1 MTVLEIME
9 RAGISQTTLALA
21 WIKDAVHHLKSN
33 TKESLKVNKQNII
46 SGEKEY
52 EFPSDMI
59 AIDSIS
65 ILDTK
70 DDNKY
75 KRIRRISG
83 SITVSEDTNP

>member
-1 MTVLEIME
+1 ME

-21 WIKDAVHHLKSN
+21 WIKGAVHHLKSN

-83 SITVSEDTNP
+83 NIIVSEDTSP

>member
-9 RAGISQTTLALA
+9 RAGISQTTLSLA
-21 WIKDAVHHLKSN
+21 WITDAVQHIKAN
-33 TKESLKVNKQNII
+33 TKESLKINKQYVI

-52 EFPSDMI
+52 EFPADLI

-83 SITVSEDTNP
+83 NIIVSEDTSP

>member
-9 RAGISQTTLALA
+9 RAGISHTTLALA
-21 WIKDAVHHLKSN
+21 WIKDAVHHIKSN
-33 TKESLKVNKQNII
+33 TKESLKVNKQNVI

-52 EFPSDMI
+52 EFPADMI
-59 AIDSIS
+59 AIDSVS
-65 ILDTK
+65 IFDTK

-83 SITVSEDTNP
+83 NIIVSEDTSP

>member
-9 RAGISQTTLALA
+9 RAGISQTTLSLA
-21 WIKDAVHHLKSN
+21 WIKDAVHHIKSN

-59 AIDSIS
+59 AID
-65 ILDTK
+65 
-70 DDNKY
+70 
-75 KRIRRISG
+75 
-83 SITVSEDTNP
+83 

>member
-9 RAGISQTTLALA
+9 RAGISQTTLSLA

-65 ILDTK
+65 ILDTN

-75 KRIRRISG
+75 KIIRRISG
-83 SITVSEDTNP
+83 SITVSEDTSP

>member
-9 RAGISQTTLALA
+9 RAGISQTTLSLA

-83 SITVSEDTNP
+83 NIIVSEDTNP

>member
-33 TKESLKVNKQNII
+33 TKESLKINKQNII

-52 EFPSDMI
+52 EFPADLI

-65 ILDTK
+65 ILDTN

-75 KRIRRISG
+75 KIIRRISG

>member
-9 RAGISQTTLALA
+9 RYGISQTTLGLA
-21 WIKDAVHHLKSN
+21 WIKDAVHHIKSN
-33 TKESLKVNKQNII
+33 TKESLKINKQNVI

-52 EFPSDMI
+52 EFPADMI
-59 AIDSIS
+59 AIDSVS

-83 SITVSEDTNP
+83 NIIVSEDTSP

>member
-9 RAGISQTTLALA
+9 RAGISQTTLSLA

-33 TKESLKVNKQNII
+33 TKESLKVNKQNVI

-52 EFPSDMI
+52 EFPADMI
-59 AIDSIS
+59 AIDSVS

-75 KRIRRISG
+75 KRISRLVG
-83 SITVSEDTNP
+83 DLEVSEDTSP